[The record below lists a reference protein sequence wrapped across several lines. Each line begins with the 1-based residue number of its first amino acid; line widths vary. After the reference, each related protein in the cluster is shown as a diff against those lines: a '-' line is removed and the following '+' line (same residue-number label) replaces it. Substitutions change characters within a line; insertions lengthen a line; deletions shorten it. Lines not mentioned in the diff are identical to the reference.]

1 MSKTHLLSTVPILPN
16 SCSLPLLSLPI
27 SVDMTVDLPI
37 PVQSLFSS
45 GDVVRD
51 LEPQKYVE
59 SIHGRKSYLGLF
71 RRELCGGEGREKV
84 SSTFLL
90 LLSSARERREEEGWK
105 LTIRR
110 KNQAPIRKRVEVTA
124 SSLDRSIVD
133 VGGDK
138 GGGREEEEE
147 EVLSSFAR
155 GGGSRSKREK
165 EKEF

>member
-1 MSKTHLLSTVPILPN
+1 
-16 SCSLPLLSLPI
+16 
-27 SVDMTVDLPI
+27 MTVDLPI

-45 GDVVRD
+45 VDVVRD
-51 LEPQKYVE
+51 LEPQKDVE

-84 SSTFLL
+84 SSTRTFLL

-155 GGGSRSKREK
+155 GGGSKSKREK